1 MLMPGGRKAGD
12 LTMADRERIIQA
24 AYARAWEDFE
34 RIPQMLPERRLAPQ
48 RLRQHILTI
57 FDGGER
63 DPEKIAE
70 EALGRLREAEQIV
83 RSRARVMR
91 ADDIPDA
98 G

>member
-1 MLMPGGRKAGD
+1 M
-12 LTMADRERIIQA
+12 TDREGIVQA
-24 AYARAWEDFE
+24 AYNRAWEDFE

-48 RLRQHILTI
+48 RLRQHIQTL
-57 FDGGER
+57 FDNGER

-70 EALGRLREAEQIV
+70 EALGRLREAEQV
-83 RSRARVMR
+83 ARSRARVMR

>member
-1 MLMPGGRKAGD
+1 
-12 LTMADRERIIQA
+12 MADRERIIQA
-24 AYARAWEDFE
+24 AYTRAWEDFE

-48 RLRQHILTI
+48 RLRQHIQTV

-70 EALGRLREAEQIV
+70 EALGRLRDAEQV
-83 RSRARVMR
+83 ARSRARVMR
-91 ADDIPDA
+91 ADDIPET